1 MSKDI
6 RWQQR
11 FQNFQK
17 AFFKLEK
24 SLAEVDIMNGGVS
37 YLDLIRIKSV
47 FDDSDLPYTVD
58 VLYYPEIRN
67 KELKAHID
75 RIGKPFY
82 ERKILAN
89 SSFGN

>member
-11 FQNFQK
+11 FQNFHK
-17 AFFKLEK
+17 AFLKLEE
-24 SLAEVDIMNGGVS
+24 LGHHAR
-37 YLDLIRIKSV
+37 DLIRIKSV
-47 FDDSDLPYTVD
+47 FDDSDPPYTVD

-82 ERKILAN
+82 EWKILAN

>member
-17 AFFKLEK
+17 AFLKLEK

-82 ERKILAN
+82 ERKVLAN